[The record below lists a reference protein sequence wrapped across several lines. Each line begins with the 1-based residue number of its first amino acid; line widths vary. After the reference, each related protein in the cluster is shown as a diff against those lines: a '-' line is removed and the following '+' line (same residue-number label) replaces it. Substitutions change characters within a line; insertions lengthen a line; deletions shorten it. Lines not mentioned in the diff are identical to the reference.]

1 METTGG
7 KASPI
12 ARAETSDVLEIQQ
25 VADTYSTLITAV
37 RKGDVETARRHS
49 LAGAL
54 RHLEKNVFVLY
65 MKILITIFCF

>member
-1 METTGG
+1 METTGE
-7 KASPI
+7 KAI
-12 ARAETSDVLEIQQ
+12 ARVETSDVLEIQQ

-54 RHLEKNVFVLY
+54 RHLEKLCLY
-65 MKILITIFCF
+65 CI